1 MTLDQSKVRRRQIE
15 KFLSGNPW
23 KLSARCHF
31 CVFVA
36 LVTSQQSHIY
46 AKTENPCLN
55 SLYNV
60 LDAEPKNLIFFIS
73 TDGRSDDTN
82 QTFLRRSPYAGDL
95 RRGETLTKTNFP
107 SRPLSDLQTFSVIQS
122 INQCWIQFNI
132 SSMES

>member
-1 MTLDQSKVRRRQIE
+1 MVLEWLASFSVGCQHFSKISLKDMTLDQSKVRRRQIE

-46 AKTENPCLN
+46 ANTENPCLN

-60 LDAEPKNLIFFIS
+60 LDARLKNLIFFIS

-82 QTFLRRSPYAGDL
+82 QTFLRRSPNW
-95 RRGETLTKTNFP
+95 KFVKN
-107 SRPLSDLQTFSVIQS
+107 LQNLQLPI
-122 INQCWIQFNI
+122 CGCKGKDAA
-132 SSMES
+132 